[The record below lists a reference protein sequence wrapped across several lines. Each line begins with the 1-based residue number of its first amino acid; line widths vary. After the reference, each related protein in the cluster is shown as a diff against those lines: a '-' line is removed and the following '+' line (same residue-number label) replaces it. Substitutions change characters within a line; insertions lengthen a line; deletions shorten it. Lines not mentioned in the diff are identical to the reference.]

1 MDKNNLA
8 NRLLYLP
15 LDIHEKVLLW
25 LTYKELKPVSEIT
38 AESRGNIKS
47 LLKKGIRKASTYQ
60 FDSPNSLRIR
70 GWIKDAG
77 LVISF
82 EEKYGSAWHI
92 SKDKKL
98 ANESVESLQKYDYNS
113 EVKSGKLFGFPI
125 ESVKTYAKNRG
136 KPYEEIQKIMVG
148 TGDSRYE
155 NEFLKDKYFTPYIFY
170 NIPKNRVEQDSQIA
184 KKWADTIRKDVPK
197 LAQWFEKSQFPK
209 N

>member
-38 AESRGNIKS
+38 AERRGNIKS

-136 KPYEEIQKIMVG
+136 KPYEEIQKSPTYNSGFALRFPRINVLRDDKG
-148 TGDSRYE
+148 LIDVDSLERIKRIYR
-155 NEFLKDKYFTPYIFY
+155 NQRGQK
-170 NIPKNRVEQDSQIA
+170 
-184 KKWADTIRKDVPK
+184 
-197 LAQWFEKSQFPK
+197 
-209 N
+209 